1 MDKLWSLFRKEWQ
14 ALLAVNRSD
23 RKWDMPLIAA
33 FASGIPLLVGVY
45 FGRFDYGLI
54 ATLGG
59 LVFLYLPPTPVW
71 HKMMIMMTV
80 SFGMILCF
88 TAGLLSQFLI
98 VFSPLVIGIMAL
110 LVTFVTRYYSI
121 GPPGS
126 IFLVMVGAMPIYMP
140 IEIEALPTYVG
151 LLTLGCVLS
160 CLLAFLYSMATIHVA
175 KRPPKNSSPLLVN
188 EQALNELIIDAVIVG
203 VFTGFSLW
211 LAQLLGMLRPYWVP
225 ISCLAILQ
233 GMNFQA
239 IWHKQIHRIIG
250 TFLGLILAWCL
261 LKISFQPWQMALM
274 MMALTFTIEMVVVR
288 HYTTAAIF
296 FTPLTIFLAEAGSK
310 GAIPVNSLIAAR
322 FWDTVLGSV
331 IGCLAGLCLFHQP
344 TRRWLK
350 KQLGRLH
357 LRQLR
362 RMDS

>member
-1 MDKLWSLFRKEWQ
+1 MDKLLLLFRTELK
-14 ALLAVNRSD
+14 ALLAVNHSD

-33 FASGIPLLVGVY
+33 LASGIPLLIGVY

-71 HKMMIMMTV
+71 HKMMIMMAV

-98 VFSPLVIGIMAL
+98 VFSPLVIGVMAL

-140 IEIEALPTYVG
+140 IGIEALPTYVG

-160 CLLAFLYSMATIHVA
+160 CVLAFLYSMATIHVA
-175 KRPPKNSSPLLVN
+175 KRPPKNTSPLLVSGL
-188 EQALNELIIDAVIVG
+188 ALDELVVDALIVG

-211 LAQLLGMLRPYWVP
+211 VAQSLGMLRPYWVP

-239 IWHKQIHRIIG
+239 IWHKQVHRIVG
-250 TFLGLILAWCL
+250 TMLGLVLAWCL
-261 LKISFQPWQMALM
+261 LKISLQPWQIAIM
-274 MMALTFTIEMVVVR
+274 MMALTFTIETVVVR

-310 GAIPVNSLIAAR
+310 GLIPVNSLIAAR
-322 FWDTVLGSV
+322 FWDTVLGSI
-331 IGCLAGLCLFHQP
+331 IGCIAGLCLFHQP
-344 TRRWLK
+344 LRAWLK
-350 KQLGRLH
+350 TLLHRLQWA
-357 LRQLR
+357 RQKGA
-362 RMDS
+362 

>member
-1 MDKLWSLFRKEWQ
+1 MDKLLLLLRTELK

-23 RKWDMPLIAA
+23 RRWDMPLIAA
-33 FASGIPLLVGVY
+33 LASGIPLLIGVY

-71 HKMMIMMTV
+71 HKMIIMMTV

-98 VFSPLVIGIMAL
+98 VFSPLVIGVMAL
-110 LVTFVTRYYSI
+110 VVTFVTRYYGI

-126 IFLVMVGAMPIYMP
+126 IFLVMVGAMPIYLP
-140 IEIEALPTYVG
+140 IELAQLPTYVG

-160 CLLAFLYSMATIHVA
+160 CLLAFLYGMATIHVA
-175 KRPPKNSSPLLVN
+175 KRAPKNSEPALIHAHALDELV
-188 EQALNELIIDAVIVG
+188 IDAIIVG
-203 VFTGFSLW
+203 VFTGLSLW
-211 LAQLLGMLRPYWVP
+211 LAQSLGMLRPYWVP
-225 ISCLAILQ
+225 ISCLAIVQ

-239 IWHKQIHRIIG
+239 IWHKQVHRIIG
-250 TFLGLILAWCL
+250 TFLGLVLAWCL
-261 LKISFQPWQMALM
+261 LKISFQPWQMAIM

-296 FTPLTIFLAEAGSK
+296 FTPLTIFLAEAGSH
-310 GAIPVNSLIAAR
+310 GLIPVNSLISAR

-331 IGCLAGLCLFHQP
+331 FGCVAGLCLFHQP
-344 TRRWLK
+344 IRSWLMGVIK
-350 KQLGRLH
+350 RFKWA
-357 LRQLR
+357 
-362 RMDS
+362 SVVP